1 MFSRKEKKYDTC
13 EKEYDTCFFLE
24 RKSNL
29 IHMSE
34 WYAFSEKA
42 HLCVKE
48 PCILMTATDCNRLQ
62 QKEGSSLRQRALYS
76 DDCNRLQQTA
86 TDCNRKKA
94 HLCLKEPCIPRRK
107 SSTLPPTTS
116 LQQTATERALQF
128 LRRRSHFPVSD
139 LSYLSIHASI
149 YLCVFVCMR
158 VCVYWCIHACMHL
171 RVYLCIYA
179 SIYLSICKYIYIILS
194 THWLAAAQPL
204 PWCSELGPYI
214 LKNNLSRSKKPH
226 APYLPPCA
234 LIQSVNPYIN
244 VRLLLKKSPICIGLF
259 DKRDLAIMSMH
270 GVVGFGYKR
279 VWGSATLVCVSL
291 GLSCAE
297 PAPLSWAALLLIS
310 VSVLEQG
317 HVERGS
323 NVREC
328 LHVWGF
334 KSLTWHL

>member
-1 MFSRKEKKYDTC
+1 
-13 EKEYDTCFFLE
+13 
-24 RKSNL
+24 
-29 IHMSE
+29 
-34 WYAFSEKA
+34 
-42 HLCVKE
+42 
-48 PCILMTATDCNRLQ
+48 
-62 QKEGSSLRQRALYS
+62 
-76 DDCNRLQQTA
+76 
-86 TDCNRKKA
+86 
-94 HLCLKEPCIPRRK
+94 
-107 SSTLPPTTS
+107 
-116 LQQTATERALQF
+116 
-128 LRRRSHFPVSD
+128 
-139 LSYLSIHASI
+139 
-149 YLCVFVCMR
+149 MR

-279 VWGSATLVCVSL
+279 VWGSPTLVCVSL

-328 LHVWGF
+328 LYVWHDSIRCVTWLIHMCGEGF
-334 KSLTWHL
+334 ECKGVSICAYLYIIYVYVCVCVCVYV